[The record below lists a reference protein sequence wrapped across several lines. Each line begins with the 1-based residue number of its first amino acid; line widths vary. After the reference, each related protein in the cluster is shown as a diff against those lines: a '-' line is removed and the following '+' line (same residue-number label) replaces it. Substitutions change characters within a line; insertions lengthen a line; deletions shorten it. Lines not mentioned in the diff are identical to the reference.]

1 MATKK
6 SLGKIGPAQK
16 VLVLVLLVAL
26 LVVAYYMLFYRDKA
40 TQLETLKTSYDALV
54 IEEQTW
60 EKRQQTYIQDV
71 EDLNR
76 RKERQREQIRILPP
90 DAEMS
95 SLLMDLDNLAGLAG
109 LEIEL
114 LQPQDEEGAGF
125 YAKIPV
131 TMELNGK
138 FHQVLKFFHSIG
150 KLERIINIEN
160 ILFKEVL
167 VEGTE
172 VKIAAEVEAT
182 TFRSLEKP
190 EEQAPPGASGV

>member
-1 MATKK
+1 MAKK
-6 SLGKIGPAQK
+6 RSLGKIGPAQK

-40 TQLETLKTSYDALV
+40 TELKTLKTSYDALV

-131 TMELNGK
+131 TMALNGK

-190 EEQAPPGASGV
+190 EEQAPPGAGGV